1 MFPLVIVTNEQLVIS
16 IITGCVI
23 SIVALG
29 GIVFNLYNLFKA
41 NYQRNKF
48 IRLFFIVFFIVV
60 LYFSITETAKNYFF
74 YNNYIEV
81 EGKIIDFCRTEKNEE
96 GVLFEYEV
104 MGKTYHNC
112 NVYFPVP
119 KDSIDRQKIY
129 IVRVNKL
136 HPADGRILLK

>member
-16 IITGCVI
+16 IITGSVI
-23 SIVALG
+23 SIAALA
-29 GIVFNLYNLFKA
+29 GIVFNLYNLFKV

-48 IRLFFIVFFIVV
+48 IRLIFIVFFMVV
-60 LYFSITETAKNYFF
+60 LYFSIRETAKNYFF
-74 YNNYIEV
+74 YNNYIEA

-104 MGKTYHNC
+104 MGMTYHNC
-112 NVYFPVP
+112 NVYFPIP
-119 KDSIDRQKIY
+119 KDSIDIQKKY